1 MVGIRINGIEYFSAA
16 IVAKELGVS
25 RQTFWRW
32 RQLGKI
38 PLGHRFRDGK
48 ILYTAD
54 EVLAIRAFAN
64 HLEPIAS
71 AESRKMKFFNGE

>member
-16 IVAKELGVS
+16 LVAKELGVS

-32 RQLGKI
+32 RRQGKI
-38 PLGHRFRDGK
+38 QPGHRLRDRK

-54 EVLAIRAFAN
+54 EVLAIREFAN
-64 HLEPIAS
+64 HLEPIALQS
-71 AESRKMKFFNGE
+71 LAK